1 MKFLFNIILLITLI
15 SFGANA
21 QNNGAIFKF
30 QEETHDFGNVLEG
43 PAAVYNFEF
52 TNSGNEPLVI
62 QNCSASCGCTTP
74 SWSKDPIMPGGKGKI
89 TVSYDTKNRVGSI
102 SKTVYIQS
110 NAVSSKERFEL
121 FIKGN
126 VVVAANPEKIKLD
139 PSVQKFN
146 PKNKST
152 RR

>member
-1 MKFLFNIILLITLI
+1 MKFIFNIILLSLVV
-15 SFGANA
+15 FGAKA
-21 QNNGAIFKF
+21 QNNGAVFTF

-52 TNSGNEPLVI
+52 TNTGNEPLVI

-89 TVSYDTKNRVGSI
+89 TVSYDTKNRVGPI

-121 FIKGN
+121 YIRGN
-126 VVVAANPEKIKLD
+126 VVAAANPDKVKLA
-139 PSVQKFN
+139 PSVQKYIRR
-146 PKNKST
+146 SRTT
-152 RR
+152 RN